1 MSYYPFPGGQ
11 RDGMVS
17 KKMHF
22 LSETTIPYSHLSIL
36 PDAVFFCHAAVPR
49 TRDGN
54 FLIQSLFLFFLL
66 RRGRSCPRRQELSPL
81 FFLSPG
87 RCHYQKFPFP
97 HGVSIGRGT
106 VFLPM
111 FFEFYKIFWESVD
124 ENKDISYN
132 KQKLQKGGRT
142 NGIVFYIFTA

>member
-54 FLIQSLFLFFLL
+54 FLIQSLFFLL
-66 RRGRSCPRRQELSPL
+66 RAVMPAASGIITSLLPLPRSMPLSEIPFSPRS
-81 FFLSPG
+81 FHWTG
-87 RCHYQKFPFP
+87 NGFPP
-97 HGVSIGRGT
+97 N
-106 VFLPM
+106 VFRIL
-111 FFEFYKIFWESVD
+111 
-124 ENKDISYN
+124 
-132 KQKLQKGGRT
+132 
-142 NGIVFYIFTA
+142 